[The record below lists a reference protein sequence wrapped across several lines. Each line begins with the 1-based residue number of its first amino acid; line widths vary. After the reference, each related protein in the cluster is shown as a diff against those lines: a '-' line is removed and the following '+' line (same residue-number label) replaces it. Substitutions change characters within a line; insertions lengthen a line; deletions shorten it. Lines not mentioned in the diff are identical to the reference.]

1 VEIPSRTELLERLRR
16 VPGAAT
22 VLDRLTG
29 APPVAVVGGVVRDVL
44 LGATPVDLDLVVQGP
59 IGAVLELLDGQLLD
73 GDLRAHER
81 FGTARLT
88 LAGQRLDIA
97 SARSERYD
105 RPGALPRVG
114 PASIVRDLERRD
126 FTVNAIAVPVNGPGA
141 GEVIA
146 TLHALEDLAAGSLR
160 VLHDASF
167 QDDPTRLLRLARYAA
182 RLDFTID
189 AHTLAL
195 ATAAVRGGALANVSG
210 TRIGNELRLLAREP
224 DPIRAFAATR
234 ELGIDRALDPDFG
247 LTDDAWAAR
256 GLELLGDAGAPERLV
271 LALAVR
277 RLAPERARA
286 LLDRLAFAREDRDAV
301 VAAASTAPAL
311 SAALGTAT
319 RPSEVAAAVHGA
331 GPEAIALAGAIGP
344 AEAARSWLFEL
355 RHMPLLIDGR
365 DLLDAGLA
373 AGPAIG
379 RGLAAARAAALDG
392 RAADRQAQLAVA
404 IGAARAAAHG

>member
-1 VEIPSRTELLERLRR
+1 VI
-16 VPGAAT
+16 
-22 VLDRLTG
+22 DRLAG

-44 LGATPVDLDLVVQGP
+44 VGASPVDLDLVVEGP
-59 IGAVLELLDGQLLD
+59 IGEVVELIGGQRLD

-81 FGTARLT
+81 FRTAQLT

-105 RPGALPRVG
+105 QPGALPRVA
-114 PASIVRDLERRD
+114 PATIERDLERRD

-141 GEVIA
+141 GDLVA
-146 TLHALEDLAAGSLR
+146 ARHALDDLAAGSLR
-160 VLHDASF
+160 VLHDRSF
-167 QDDPTRLLRLARYAA
+167 EDDPTRLLRLARYAA

-189 AHTLAL
+189 GHTLAL
-195 ATAAVRGGALANVSG
+195 ASAAIRGGALATVSG

-224 DPIRAFAATR
+224 DPIRALAAAR
-234 ELGIDRALDPDFG
+234 ELGIDRALHPEFG

-277 RLAPERARA
+277 RLAPEPART
-286 LLDRLAFAREDRDAV
+286 LLDRLAFAREDRDAI

-311 SAALGTAT
+311 SAALGAAT
-319 RPSEVAAAVHGA
+319 RPSELAAAVDGA

-344 AEAARSWLFEL
+344 ADAARSWLSEL
-355 RHMPLLIDGR
+355 RHMELLIDGR
-365 DLLDAGLA
+365 DLLDAGLPP
-373 AGPAIG
+373 GPAIG

-392 RAADRQAQLAVA
+392 RAGDRQAQLEVA
-404 IGAARAAAHG
+404 IGAARAAADG